1 MRQSGN
7 AWPQVTNAD
16 IFKLNYGDLIDVST
30 YISRPQANYD
40 ILAVYSCKMPQDVKI
55 RTKIKGKGRERR
67 ERVREECHRN
77 LGICGISH
85 LLWRSRESEL
95 VTLPHGSY
103 SFMKCFLMRPL
114 WVRISLWLWPWKT
127 ACISK
132 PCLSPLART
141 IAGFEEC
148 WCILVWKRTWFSQ
161 LCWASVQQNPHHTR
175 PVHPGSVLH
184 SGWPNFGKQAQTTQT
199 NQPCWES
206 LHIIILKPTQFYL
219 AAHWSDYTKLSQEQ
233 SIA

>member
-1 MRQSGN
+1 MR
-7 AWPQVTNAD
+7 
-16 IFKLNYGDLIDVST
+16 
-30 YISRPQANYD
+30 
-40 ILAVYSCKMPQDVKI
+40 
-55 RTKIKGKGRERR
+55 E
-67 ERVREECHRN
+67 REECHRN

-132 PCLSPLART
+132 PCLSLLTRT
-141 IAGFEEC
+141 IASSEEC
-148 WCILVWKRTWFSQ
+148 WGILVWKRTWFSQ
-161 LCWASVQQNPHHTR
+161 LCWASVQQSPHHTR

-184 SGWPNFGKQAQTTQT
+184 SGWTNFGKQAQTTQT

-206 LHIIILKPTQFYL
+206 LHIIIFKPTQFYL